1 MTTDNDNDAANHKTR
16 GCNDSHGGESLED
29 ISKKGKESINNDDFV
44 INSGF
49 PALYIPDSG
58 FSRPWLDGDEPV
70 PLFPFSSF
78 QHAVSCSHLSTL
90 LEDCELVFTART
102 REAHESYSSG
112 ATFFVPCTMKP
123 RCALEGLA
131 MLIFRQHTKHLPQ
144 GLFRPECSGAEWWTL
159 ILDQDEDGEDEE
171 GQDDEIGMHFDAD
184 YGLEEQMKNLMLHP
198 RLSTVTYL
206 TSVGVPTLVLDVKSP
221 QPPLGHSMDTA
232 VAELQGTVERGWLSS
247 PSIGKHIAFDG
258 RLLHG
263 APGAFFPAAVKE
275 HVSKTQGITESESPS
290 TLKRTKTEEH
300 QEGRF
305 SNKRI
310 TFLVNIWL
318 NHCPLDAEILNQDVC
333 DQMKTPWKIINE
345 RQHVEVNS
353 LNGHVGKRQLGEEAV
368 FQWRCPPHIS
378 TDDGDKCIIPDKIES
393 IKLESTKEDPK
404 QQEEDPNLMEEAII
418 GHHHVTFSLSSS
430 IIERCKEVASHIGVD
445 GSSVQL
451 QFEQDSF
458 QIIVGEECESE
469 QDDDDSE

>member
-1 MTTDNDNDAANHKTR
+1 
-16 GCNDSHGGESLED
+16 
-29 ISKKGKESINNDDFV
+29 
-44 INSGF
+44 
-49 PALYIPDSG
+49 
-58 FSRPWLDGDEPV
+58 
-70 PLFPFSSF
+70 
-78 QHAVSCSHLSTL
+78 
-90 LEDCELVFTART
+90 
-102 REAHESYSSG
+102 
-112 ATFFVPCTMKP
+112 
-123 RCALEGLA
+123 
-131 MLIFRQHTKHLPQ
+131 
-144 GLFRPECSGAEWWTL
+144 
-159 ILDQDEDGEDEE
+159 LDQDEDGEDEE

-232 VAELQGTVERGWLSS
+232 VAELQGNVERGWLSS

-263 APGAFFPAAVKE
+263 APGAFFPAVVKE
-275 HVSKTQGITESESPS
+275 HVSKTQGVTESESPAI
-290 TLKRTKTEEH
+290 LHKRTKTEEH
-300 QEGRF
+300 HEDRF
-305 SNKRI
+305 CNKRV

-318 NHCPLDAEILNQDVC
+318 NHCPLDADILNQDVC
-333 DQMKTPWKIINE
+333 DQMKTPWKVIKE
-345 RQHVEVNS
+345 RQQADVN
-353 LNGHVGKRQLGEEAV
+353 VGKVERQLGEEGAV

-393 IKLESTKEDPK
+393 IKLECGKEDPK
-404 QQEEDPNLMEEAII
+404 QHEDPNLMEEAII

-430 IIERCKEVASHIGVD
+430 IVEKCKDVASRIGAD

-458 QIIVGEECESE
+458 QIIVGEECESDE
-469 QDDDDSE
+469 DDDDSE